1 MLEKKLV
8 IDKIEVLEDGQ
19 MQIRQ
24 ATKIFEDGAELTKS
38 YHRWVIAPGD
48 DVSPQSD
55 RIKAVAGVIH
65 TKEVIDKYK
74 AKAKKNKW

>member
-1 MLEKKLV
+1 MLEKKIV
-8 IDKIEVLEDGQ
+8 IERIEILEDGQ

-24 ATKIFEDGAELTKS
+24 ATKILEDGVELSKS
-38 YHRWVIAPGD
+38 YHRWVIAPGN
-48 DVSPQSD
+48 DVSSQSD
-55 RIKAVAGVIH
+55 RVKAVAGVIH